1 MALADTETLDTKSL
15 LRPEQPQPEGGDISL
30 IEVLTVLLRRKRLI
44 FAVTLAAALVT
55 AVIVSLIPIS
65 YTAEAVILPPQQAQS
80 SLSALAA
87 GAIGGMGVASQLGL
101 KSAADVYIGI
111 LGSRTIADE
120 IVNQF
125 HLREVYKK
133 KLASEARKALLNHV
147 SFTAGKD
154 TLIKITARD
163 RDAKRAADL
172 ANAFVDD
179 LYEQNSRLAITDA
192 SQRRLF
198 FEQQLSREKDALAI
212 SETALRNTQQSTGL
226 LVPSGQTEV
235 LIRTG
240 AELRAQIVSREV
252 QLQAMRSFATDE
264 NPQTQVLEQ
273 EIKAYKS
280 KLGNLEENGGAGS
293 AFDFSAGR
301 LPQASLEYIRKVRD
315 LKYHETLFELI
326 AKQYEA
332 ARIDEAKQAP
342 IIQVVDRA
350 VVPDKKTGLSGRL
363 LTMAG
368 GAFGFVL
375 ACAWALVSA
384 AIRNLSELPEQA
396 ERLQS
401 LRGALRF

>member
-1 MALADTETLDTKSL
+1 MALADTETLGNKSS
-15 LRPEQPQPEGGDISL
+15 LRVEDRQSEESDISL
-30 IEVLTVLLRRKRLI
+30 IEILTVLLRRKRLI
-44 FAVTLAAALVT
+44 IGAILAGTLLAA
-55 AVIVSLIPIS
+55 VIASLIPVS
-65 YTAEAVILPPQQAQS
+65 YTAEAVILPPQQSQS

-101 KSAADVYIGI
+101 KSPADLYIGL
-111 LGSRTIADE
+111 LGSRTIADD

-125 HLREVYKK
+125 QLRKVYKK
-133 KLASEARKALLNHV
+133 NLASDARKALLSYV

-154 TLIKITARD
+154 TLIKITAKD

-172 ANAFVDD
+172 ANAFVNE
-179 LYEQNSRLAITDA
+179 LYEQNSHLAITEA

-198 FEQQLSREKDALAI
+198 FEQQLASEKDALAVA
-212 SETALRNTQQSTGL
+212 ETALRNTQQSTGL
-226 LVPSGQTEV
+226 LVPSGQSEI

-240 AELRAQIVSREV
+240 ADLRAQIVSREV
-252 QLQAMRSFATDE
+252 QLQAMRSFATEE

-280 KLGNLEENGGAGS
+280 KLSNLEENGGAGS

-301 LPQASLEYIRKVRD
+301 LPEASLEYIRKVRD

-326 AKQYEA
+326 ARQYEA

-350 VVPDKKTGLSGRL
+350 VIPDKKTGFSRRL
-363 LTMAG
+363 AAIAG
-368 GAFGFVL
+368 GACGFVL
-375 ACAWALVSA
+375 ACAWALMSA
-384 AIRNLSELPEQA
+384 ALRNLSQLPEQA
-396 ERLQS
+396 ERLHS
-401 LRGALRF
+401 LKHALRF